1 MLFSNSYPHIITD
14 DSLMETVHH
23 GSPDYPFHFYYENM
37 ELFDFN
43 CVDWHWH
50 TELEFVFI
58 ESGTVTMWI
67 GDQELTL
74 SEGDAIFINTKMLH
88 RFYSPYAASIPN
100 FLFKPSFISPE
111 DSLIFKKYVLPV
123 ISSSIPFLIFKG
135 KECSNASILND
146 FCKIIQIHK
155 ENQTDELLVS
165 SRIQHLWL
173 NIYNSINFDLVEE
186 KQTASAT
193 SLSRLQIMMQFIH
206 EHYSEEI
213 SLDEISSEVNV
224 SKSTALNLFNRYLHM
239 TPVNYLISYRLK
251 VAAAG
256 LSGTEKKISTISAEC
271 GFKSFDH
278 FCRTFKKHYEL
289 TPGEYRKTKLL
300 GSQ

>member
-1 MLFSNSYPHIITD
+1 MVFSASYPHITTD
-14 DSLMETVHH
+14 DSLMETVSH
-23 GSPDYPFHFYYENM
+23 GSLDYPFHFYYENM
-37 ELFDFN
+37 NMFDFN
-43 CVDWHWH
+43 CIDWHWH
-50 TELEFVFI
+50 TELEFVLI
-58 ESGTVTMWI
+58 ESGTVTMWV
-67 GDQELTL
+67 GDQDFTL
-74 SEGDAIFINTKMLH
+74 NEGDAIFINTKMLH
-88 RFYSPYAASIPN
+88 RFYSPCAASIPN

-123 ISSSIPFLIFKG
+123 ISSSIPFLIFNG
-135 KECSNASILND
+135 KECSNESILND

-165 SRIQHLWL
+165 SCIQHLWL

-224 SKSTALNLFNRYLHM
+224 SKSTALNLFNRYLHT

-278 FCRTFKKHYEL
+278 FCRTFKRHYGL
-289 TPGEYRKTKLL
+289 TPGEYRKNKLL

>member
-74 SEGDAIFINTKMLH
+74 SERDAIFINTKMLH
-88 RFYSPYAASIPN
+88 RFYSPCAASIPN

-135 KECSNASILND
+135 KSD
-146 FCKIIQIHK
+146 FF
-155 ENQTDELLVS
+155 VS
-165 SRIQHLWL
+165 
-173 NIYNSINFDLVEE
+173 F
-186 KQTASAT
+186 
-193 SLSRLQIMMQFIH
+193 
-206 EHYSEEI
+206 
-213 SLDEISSEVNV
+213 
-224 SKSTALNLFNRYLHM
+224 
-239 TPVNYLISYRLK
+239 
-251 VAAAG
+251 
-256 LSGTEKKISTISAEC
+256 GT
-271 GFKSFDH
+271 
-278 FCRTFKKHYEL
+278 
-289 TPGEYRKTKLL
+289 
-300 GSQ
+300 

>member
-1 MLFSNSYPHIITD
+1 MVFSASYPHITTD
-14 DSLMETVHH
+14 DSLMETVSH
-23 GSPDYPFHFYYENM
+23 GSLDYPFHFYYENM
-37 ELFDFN
+37 NMFDFN
-43 CVDWHWH
+43 CIDWHWH
-50 TELEFVFI
+50 TELEFVHI
-58 ESGTVTMWI
+58 ESGTVTMWV
-67 GDQELTL
+67 GDQDFTL
-74 SEGDAIFINTKMLH
+74 NEGDAIFINTKMLH
-88 RFYSPYAASIPN
+88 RFYSPCAASIPN

-123 ISSSIPFLIFKG
+123 ISSSIPFLIFNG
-135 KECSNASILND
+135 KECSNESILND

-165 SRIQHLWL
+165 SCIQHLWL

-224 SKSTALNLFNRYLHM
+224 SKSTALNLFNRYLHT

-278 FCRTFKKHYEL
+278 FCRTFKRHYGL
-289 TPGEYRKTKLL
+289 TPGEYRKNKLL